1 VCECVCSHCTHLV
14 AGVKGSPAGGV
25 VVRPPRLEAKKLL
38 GILDMFEA
46 LRYRR
51 ERSKKT
57 ITEHDRSVSS

>member
-1 VCECVCSHCTHLV
+1 MFTLYTSGCRRQGV
-14 AGVKGSPAGGV
+14 ARRRWCLFGL
-25 VVRPPRLEAKKLL
+25 PRLGAKNFLA
-38 GILDMFEA
+38 ILDIFEA

>member
-1 VCECVCSHCTHLV
+1 MV
-14 AGVKGSPAGGV
+14 AGVKRSPAGGV
-25 VVRPPRLEAKKLL
+25 VVRSPRLEAKKLR